1 MNAANIT
8 NTTRTLCHSV
18 AGLGGNKKCARVPTN
33 AEPIRSREAKVEGNF
48 EVRTRLYLSPEARLA
63 ACIFDLGHSAVA
75 LSKFPIGY
83 CVQPMTLPGTTIRIE
98 LAKPPFCFDEAS
110 CAVPYATDPK
120 WRAAMQF
127 AAFFE
132 PVPTQRRYAGHHF
145 DRPTWGNRHPAG
157 SLPVKDRG
165 RSNG

>member
-18 AGLGGNKKCARVPTN
+18 AGLSGNKKCARVPTN

-98 LAKPPFCFDEAS
+98 LAKPPFALTRHLARCPMPQIPNGAQQCNSLHFLS
-110 CAVPYATDPK
+110 LFQPK
-120 WRAAMQF
+120 DAMPGTTLT
-127 AAFFE
+127 A
-132 PVPTQRRYAGHHF
+132 RRGGTVTRQARY
-145 DRPTWGNRHPAG
+145 R
-157 SLPVKDRG
+157 
-165 RSNG
+165 